1 MKGRPGAGKDVTRI
15 ELHAKFSLGEMEVN
29 FLNNVFATMDTEA
42 HLSEF
47 QLFWTDEPM
56 KNYQ

>member
-1 MKGRPGAGKDVTRI
+1 MHLYVTMKGRPGAGKDVTRI

-47 QLFWTDEPM
+47 QLF
-56 KNYQ
+56 